1 VAAAAV
7 AAAAVAAAAA
17 DTTMTQPG
25 KAAAFESP
33 LTPHTGESIQKKK
46 KRGDLLSVLQFKVLK
61 FSSPTEGARGG
72 GEAAQKDGDYEK
84 WGTATTL
91 SDQFTGFL

>member
-1 VAAAAV
+1 MAAAAV

-46 KRGDLLSVLQFKVLK
+46 KEVISSRSFNLK
-61 FSSPTEGARGG
+61 S
-72 GEAAQKDGDYEK
+72 
-84 WGTATTL
+84 
-91 SDQFTGFL
+91 